1 MWLYH
6 SHTNELKDVESGLIG
21 AIIVTR
27 RGMADANGKPKD
39 VDREFVC
46 LYMLF
51 DENQSWYIDH
61 NIQTY
66 TGDPKGVNKFE
77 FKPADGNGNLCGHR
91 DPDSRLPTPSFRS
104 TATST
109 EPGRS

>member
-1 MWLYH
+1 MWRA
-6 SHTNELKDVESGLIG
+6 GLIG

-27 RGMADANGKPKD
+27 RGMADADGKPKD

-51 DENQSWYIDH
+51 DENASWYIEH

-66 TGDPKGVNKFE
+66 TSDPKGINK
-77 FKPADGNGNLCGHR
+77 PNSCLSMAR
-91 DPDSRLPTPSFRS
+91 AISRLSVRVSSWPMPNFPS

-109 EPGRS
+109 EPAP